1 MTAPLWQA
9 GTLYPNGS
17 IVQPQTVAPPV
28 STTIP
33 NPGFESGD
41 VDWDKDAGW
50 TINNTGESFTGSWS
64 AEFNATATDRKIT
77 GQTLIPVVPGQSITL
92 TCQVQQGASS
102 AGQAGARVALAWFDA
117 ADVELSESLGN
128 LVDSASG
135 GAWRQSSVTGI
146 APAGAAKVAQRAIG
160 FRNSGS
166 AALWVDTFAWNYVAP
181 ASLSGLIYKAVQP
194 TTGSSGTTEPAW
206 PSTPGLTVVDNEVT
220 WECIAATRVTWEAH
234 PLLVSGSPEPT
245 WPIVPGGTVADGNLI
260 WVASSRRVEDENC
273 PNTKVVAI
281 IASHVFAVDV
291 DIVRF
296 SAAINPL
303 DWTTESNAGFLPT
316 GLQQAN
322 ANNMAVLGTYRKN
335 LVPMN
340 ANVLQLWAMDPDPE
354 LMQPIDQ
361 LDGIGSIFH
370 WAATAVADDLFYL
383 AALGVRSV
391 SMSGASRNLS
401 SGDIG
406 EPVDEL
412 VQQAMAW
419 ALAAGVEPISTYYP
433 GLGQYLLAFPGYPPD
448 ELLIS
453 GNLGDQVV
461 GALIAPYSYTATGGT
476 PAYDFTIVSGALPAG
491 LVLSS
496 DGIVTGTPEAEG
508 TFSWTVRVTDQ
519 MEETANLPDGC
530 IVTAASVSLVCSSG
544 FYSGDASALVYEG
557 EINGGAFVDDIRVSD
572 DGNLIAYVFGA
583 VNQALAIKTFNAGT
597 QSWDAIAVPGGLT
610 TTLVKSVAWSPS
622 FGGDYY
628 LAVKTTAPGQF
639 LALIKVSGGV
649 ATLISS
655 EPASPPTG
663 KDPQVKALAW
673 DFSGARIAGE
683 FLGDI
688 YVYDFDAFA
697 EAFVDPRFV
706 ASGVN
711 AVSAHWQQEA
721 DSDYLAIGS
730 FEGVLVVRDDAVS
743 LVIAASVT
751 SGVEGIYGRTVWNAT
766 SQYLVTAAVGDA
778 AGAVQ
783 VLNWDGTFD
792 AESITLNSTS
802 ADTVAFAKDV
812 SINTTG
818 SHIAYAFDGVSSPAI
833 FALGASLPPAPV
845 LIASPAAS
853 IYNLNSVDF
862 K

>member
-17 IVQPQTVAPPV
+17 IVQPQTVAPPI

-33 NPGFESGD
+33 NAGFESGD
-41 VDWDKDAGW
+41 TGWDKDAGW
-50 TINNTGESFTGSWS
+50 TINNTGEAFTGTWS
-64 AEFNATATDRKIT
+64 AEFDTTATNRKIT

-135 GAWRQSSVTGI
+135 GAWRQSLVTGI

-166 AALWVDTFAWNYVAP
+166 ASLWVDTFAWNYVAP
-181 ASLSGLIYKAVQP
+181 PSLAGLIYKAVQP

-206 PSTPGLTVVDNEVT
+206 PGTPGLTVVDNEVT

-234 PLLVSGSPEPT
+234 PLLVSGSPEPN
-245 WPIVPGGTVADGNLI
+245 WPTVPGGTVADGNLI

-303 DWTTESNAGFLPT
+303 DWTSEANAGFLPT

-322 ANNMAVLGTYRKN
+322 ANNLAVLGTYRKN

-370 WAATAVADDLFYL
+370 QAATAVADDLFYL

-412 VQQAMAW
+412 VQAAMA
-419 ALAAGVEPISTYYP
+419 AAIEAGIEPISTYYP
-433 GLGQYLLAFPGYPPD
+433 SLGQYLLTFAREAVEGWVPIDESAVDYLFVGDAPEVTMAGSVVTYSGASDGTWRLQLAAGTYNLRIVCLNWAQDNATFQTPGQFTWPVSDVLESQSNTAPDIGTAFEPTPLDITIVVDNLSETNELVFNFLSENQTDFQFQIFVEAAATPASTTVFVYSRTKIGNLGSWSIYEFPFAITEYDLRGNQLYFRHGDVINVFDAAVTYDELAPGGEQVAFPGAVYWNYLDCGQPGNTKAMTAFDFVGTGLPSFSVGWDERDWNLATTPYAIDPD
-448 ELLIS
+448 TLPGGIIPLNVWGPS
-453 GNLGDQVV
+453 LSMRVDFAAG
-461 GALIAPYSYTATGGT
+461 TAW
-476 PAYDFTIVSGALPAG
+476 S
-491 LVLSS
+491 LSS
-496 DGIVTGTPEAEG
+496 VI
-508 TFSWTVRVTDQ
+508 
-519 MEETANLPDGC
+519 
-530 IVTAASVSLVCSSG
+530 I
-544 FYSGDASALVYEG
+544 Y
-557 EINGGAFVDDIRVSD
+557 VDDM
-572 DGNLIAYVFGA
+572 GNG
-583 VNQALAIKTFNAGT
+583 
-597 QSWDAIAVPGGLT
+597 P
-610 TTLVKSVAWSPS
+610 
-622 FGGDYY
+622 
-628 LAVKTTAPGQF
+628 
-639 LALIKVSGGV
+639 
-649 ATLISS
+649 
-655 EPASPPTG
+655 
-663 KDPQVKALAW
+663 
-673 DFSGARIAGE
+673 
-683 FLGDI
+683 
-688 YVYDFDAFA
+688 
-697 EAFVDPRFV
+697 
-706 ASGVN
+706 
-711 AVSAHWQQEA
+711 
-721 DSDYLAIGS
+721 
-730 FEGVLVVRDDAVS
+730 
-743 LVIAASVT
+743 
-751 SGVEGIYGRTVWNAT
+751 
-766 SQYLVTAAVGDA
+766 
-778 AGAVQ
+778 
-783 VLNWDGTFD
+783 
-792 AESITLNSTS
+792 
-802 ADTVAFAKDV
+802 
-812 SINTTG
+812 
-818 SHIAYAFDGVSSPAI
+818 
-833 FALGASLPPAPV
+833 
-845 LIASPAAS
+845 
-853 IYNLNSVDF
+853 
-862 K
+862 